1 MLKMQTTQNVNNSAL
16 TKILPGILVIGG
28 FPSSSY
34 NSIELFSPAAPEEG
48 SCHQED
54 YPRGMDDGPTANFVA
69 GQLVACYDYSC
80 EKYNDN
86 SWTKIADTRSPRQYH
101 SSAQH
106 GDRILLIGGEYS
118 SSTEW
123 ISTNGGEPQI
133 GPFVV
138 RHGYLHCTIQVSSD
152 LIVVTGG
159 FNTYD
164 YVTEYQL
171 TGDATETVM
180 TSLINGRSSHACG
193 VYQEA
198 GGQQVRIS
206 W

>member
-1 MLKMQTTQNVNNSAL
+1 MK
-16 TKILPGILVIGG
+16 
-28 FPSSSY
+28 Y
-34 NSIELFSPAAPEEG
+34 
-48 SCHQED
+48 
-54 YPRGMDDGPTANFVA
+54 GPTTNFVA
-69 GQLVACYDYSC
+69 GQLIACYWDSC
-80 EKYNDN
+80 EKYNGNDN
-86 SWTKIADTRSPRQYH
+86 SWTKIADTRSTRYWH

-106 GDRILLIGGEYS
+106 EDRILLIGGRVS

-123 ISTNGGEPQI
+123 ISTNGGEAQI
-133 GPFVV
+133 GPWVV
-138 RHGYLHCTIQVSSD
+138 RHGESHCTIQVSSD

-159 FNTYD
+159 YRTFD

-180 TSLINGRSSHACG
+180 TSLINGREAHACG
-193 VYQEA
+193 VYREA

>member
-1 MLKMQTTQNVNNSAL
+1 MW
-16 TKILPGILVIGG
+16 
-28 FPSSSY
+28 Y
-34 NSIELFSPAAPEEG
+34 
-48 SCHQED
+48 
-54 YPRGMDDGPTANFVA
+54 GPTANFVA
-69 GQLVACYDYSC
+69 GQLVACYEYSC

-86 SWTKIADTRSPRQYH
+86 DDSWTKIADTRSRRRWH

-106 GDRILLIGGEYS
+106 EDRILLIGGGDS

-123 ISTNGGEPQI
+123 ISTNGGESQP
-133 GPFVV
+133 GPWIV
-138 RHGYLHCTIQVSSD
+138 RHGEDHCTIQVSSD

-159 FNTYD
+159 LSTWD
-164 YVTEYQL
+164 YVTKYQL

-180 TSLINGRSSHACG
+180 TSLITRRDAHACG
-193 VYQEA
+193 VYREA